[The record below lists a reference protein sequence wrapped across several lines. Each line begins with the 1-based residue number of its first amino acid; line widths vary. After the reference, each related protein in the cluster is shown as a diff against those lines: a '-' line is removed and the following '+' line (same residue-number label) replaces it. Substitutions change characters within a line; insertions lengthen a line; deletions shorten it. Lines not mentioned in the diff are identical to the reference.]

1 MRSRFPNPFRRI
13 GLVIAALVAA
23 LAYWIYSPAGSLKP
37 TSEHSAVPP
46 VVSGSLRIDGPYFS
60 DRDRV
65 ADRLIAAINHT
76 QHSLDIAVYSIT
88 QPDIVAAIESAHK
101 RGVRVRIVSDADQA
115 RDPHSEVSYLRS
127 RGISVRLSGGFRGR
141 RSLMHNKFAV
151 FDGNRIET
159 GSFNWTTSA
168 NSYNYENAILI
179 SDPEVAGRYEKE
191 FQHLWAQ
198 AY

>member
-1 MRSRFPNPFRRI
+1 MRAHFPNPFGRS

-23 LAYWIYSPAGSLKP
+23 LAYCRYSPVGSLKP
-37 TSEHSAVPP
+37 VANNSAASP
-46 VVSGSLRIDGPYFS
+46 VISGSLRIEGPYFS
-60 DRDRV
+60 DRDRI
-65 ADRLIAAINHT
+65 ADRLIAAINQT
-76 QHSLDIAVYSIT
+76 RDSLDIAVYSIT
-88 QPDIVAAIESAHK
+88 QPDIVAAIEAAHQ
-101 RGVRVRIVSDADQA
+101 RGVQVRVVSDEEQA
-115 RDPHSEVSYLRS
+115 RDYHSEVAFLRS
-127 RGISVRLSGGFRGR
+127 RGISVRLSKGFKGR

-168 NSYNYENAILI
+168 NSYNYENAIFI
-179 SDPEVAGRYEKE
+179 SDPEVAARYEKE